1 MSETQNKE
9 LAKSYDPASIE
20 AKWYPFW
27 EKQGYFKAGLA
38 RRQAL
43 FLYPAASAEHYRY
56 PSYGSRLQPQCDGLL
71 DPLLPHER
79 LQHDVAAGNR
89 PRRYRNSDRC

>member
-38 RRQAL
+38 EGK
-43 FLYPAASAEHYRY
+43 PSAEHYRY